1 MSPFPVVADVFPA
14 EEALD
19 WGFVDEIISGTSKM
33 TKDEIDMTLQNCA
46 ALSLPAPE
54 LSQQTDDATFINKV
68 AGVLKGLISNSNTAA
83 EDSSTEDPA
92 KAAEPKKQKT
102 TMKEDFKTVNA
113 LLSVNGLEQSE
124 DGKIMLTADQVT
136 AIENALANAKAS
148 EQTLTDVVDVL
159 DKVSDNVKAITGVK
173 NKVLAIVNLLDRLPA
188 GAPAGNLVPEQSDD
202 KMKKIA
208 EEGGKVLFVGTKK
221 QAQQIILDEATRSGS
236 FYINQRWLGGTLTNF
251 RTIQKRIK
259 RLIEI
264 EQMEADGTISVYPKK
279 EQVLIHKEA
288 VKLENFLGG
297 IKEMKKL
304 PDAVVVVDPC
314 EDHNAVAEAR
324 KLNIPVFGLTDTNC
338 DPAKVDIGVAA
349 NDDAIKSI
357 KLMMSLLA
365 DAIVETKGGILQD
378 AYQEGE
384 IENDITMED
393 VIINVEQHAAE
404 QEKRRK
410 AAAEARNNR
419 FNNDRRPRRFNS
431 EKRYINKKEETATTE
446 AKQEAKA
453 EDVEKKA
460 EATEAP
466 VEVKEEVKE
475 AE

>member
-1 MSPFPVVADVFPA
+1 MQLVSMRKLLENGVHFGHQTRRWDPKCKEFIYTAKN
-14 EEALD
+14 
-19 WGFVDEIISGTSKM
+19 GIYII
-33 TKDEIDMTLQNCA
+33 DL
-46 ALSLPAPE
+46 
-54 LSQQTDDATFINKV
+54 NK
-68 AGVLKGLISNSNTAA
+68 
-83 EDSSTEDPA
+83 TED
-92 KAAEPKKQKT
+92 
-102 TMKEDFKTVNA
+102 A
-113 LLSVNGLEQSE
+113 L
-124 DGKIMLTADQVT
+124 QV
-136 AIENALANAKAS
+136 AY
-148 EQTLTDVVDVL
+148 
-159 DKVSDNVKAITGVK
+159 
-173 NKVLAIVNLLDRLPA
+173 
-188 GAPAGNLVPEQSDD
+188 D

-324 KLNIPVFGLTDTNC
+324 KLHIPVFGLTDTNC
-338 DPAKVDIGVAA
+338 DPAKVDIGIAA

-357 KLMMSLLA
+357 KLLMSLLA

-384 IENDITMED
+384 IENDTTMED

-410 AAAEARNNR
+410 AQAEARNNR

-431 EKRYINKKEETATTE
+431 EKRYINKKEESATEEAAPAAEAKEEAPKTEEAPKKRAPKKKEETTE
-446 AKQEAKA
+446 
-453 EDVEKKA
+453 
-460 EATEAP
+460 TI
-466 VEVKEEVKE
+466 EVKEEVKE

>member
-1 MSPFPVVADVFPA
+1 MQLVSMRKLLENGVHFGHQTRRWDPKCKEFIYTAKNGIYIIDLNKTQEKLQVAY
-14 EEALD
+14 
-19 WGFVDEIISGTSKM
+19 
-33 TKDEIDMTLQNCA
+33 
-46 ALSLPAPE
+46 
-54 LSQQTDDATFINKV
+54 
-68 AGVLKGLISNSNTAA
+68 
-83 EDSSTEDPA
+83 
-92 KAAEPKKQKT
+92 
-102 TMKEDFKTVNA
+102 
-113 LLSVNGLEQSE
+113 
-124 DGKIMLTADQVT
+124 
-136 AIENALANAKAS
+136 
-148 EQTLTDVVDVL
+148 
-159 DKVSDNVKAITGVK
+159 
-173 NKVLAIVNLLDRLPA
+173 
-188 GAPAGNLVPEQSDD
+188 D

-264 EQMEADGTISVYPKK
+264 EQMEADGTIAVYPKK
-279 EQVLIHKEA
+279 EQALIHKEA
-288 VKLENFLGG
+288 VRLENFLGG

-338 DPAKVDIGVAA
+338 DPAKVDVGIPG

-365 DAIVETKGGILQD
+365 AAIVETKGGILQD
-378 AYQEGE
+378 AYQEGD
-384 IENDITMED
+384 IENDITMEE

-410 AAAEARNNR
+410 AAAEARNK

-431 EKRYINKKEETATTE
+431 EKRYIGKKDGETSEETNTAEEKPAEEAAATEE
-446 AKQEAKA
+446 AP
-453 EDVEKKA
+453 KKRAPRKKNA
-460 EATEAP
+460 EATE
-466 VEVKEEVKE
+466 VVTEEKVEEVKE